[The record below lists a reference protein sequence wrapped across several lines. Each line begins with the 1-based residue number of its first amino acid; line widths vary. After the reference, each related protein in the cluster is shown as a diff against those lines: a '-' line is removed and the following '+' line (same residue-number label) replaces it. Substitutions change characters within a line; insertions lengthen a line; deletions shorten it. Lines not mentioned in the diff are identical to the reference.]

1 MNLNGL
7 RWPHFA
13 SFWINGLNWPRMASI
28 NIECP
33 QMSSNV
39 FKWPQMASFE
49 IQNCMKMYVFDIITM
64 FTWVQNN
71 EVFEHA
77 NLQKIFC
84 NKKVM
89 VKRIWISWFYNSF
102 PQLSKASACH
112 NPILERWLQYEPQSF
127 RRHHSG
133 PKNIHIF
140 WSEHQNDKQFTMG
153 KKSKSYPKSNMFKI
167 T

>member
-1 MNLNGL
+1 MALKSL
-7 RWPHFA
+7 KWTEMA
-13 SFWINGLNWPRMASI
+13 SDDLILPQFESMASI
-28 NIECP
+28 DLEWPRLIL
-33 QMSSNV
+33 NV
-39 FKWPQMASFE
+39 LKCLQWPQMPSFE

-77 NLQKIFC
+77 NLQEIFC
-84 NKKVM
+84 NKEVM

-102 PQLSKASACH
+102 PQLVIIPSYWDDCNMK
-112 NPILERWLQYEPQSF
+112 PQSF